1 LTHAQNSLKLPFAMP
16 QISRKSWNILTF
28 IILFTGALWVRFTA
42 AHFGLGT
49 NGKTPAPHQGFL
61 APDFTAQSLSGEE
74 VSLSSLKGR
83 PVLVNLWAS
92 WCLPCRKEM
101 PALERIYQEYQDE
114 GLTILAVNA
123 TSQDQIDKVNAFVKE
138 YRLTFPILLDNN
150 GEIIKAYQISAFPTS
165 FFISADGVIQDVVVG
180 GPMSEALLR
189 SRVEH
194 LLGVS
199 KSEAP

>member
-1 LTHAQNSLKLPFAMP
+1 MIQF
-16 QISRKSWNILTF
+16 SRKFWNILTF
-28 IILFTGALWVRFTA
+28 TILLTGFLWIRYTA
-42 AHFGLGT
+42 THFGPGT

-74 VSLSSLKGR
+74 VSLSSLKGK
-83 PVLVNLWAS
+83 PVLINLWAS

-101 PALERIYQEYQDE
+101 PALEQIYQDYRGE
-114 GLTILAVNA
+114 GFTILAVNA
-123 TSQDQIDKVNAFVKE
+123 TNQDQIEKVNTFVKE
-138 YRLTFPILLDNN
+138 YQLNFLILLDEN
-150 GEIIKAYQISAFPTS
+150 GEITNAYQLSAFPTS
-165 FFISADGVIQDVVVG
+165 FFISADGIIQEVVIG

-194 LLGVS
+194 LLEIS

>member
-1 LTHAQNSLKLPFAMP
+1 ML
-16 QISRKSWNILTF
+16 QINRKSWNVFTFMIL
-28 IILFTGALWVRFTA
+28 LTGFVWISYTA
-42 AHFGLGT
+42 SHYGRGT

-74 VSLSSLKGR
+74 VSLSSLKGK

-101 PALERIYQEYQDE
+101 PALERTYQDYRGE
-114 GLTILAVNA
+114 GFTILAVNA

-138 YRLTFPILLDNN
+138 YQLNFPILLDKN
-150 GEIIKAYQISAFPTS
+150 GEIIKAYQLSAFPTS
-165 FFISADGVIQDVVVG
+165 FFISADGVIQDVVIG

-194 LLGVS
+194 LLEVS
-199 KSEAP
+199 KAEAP